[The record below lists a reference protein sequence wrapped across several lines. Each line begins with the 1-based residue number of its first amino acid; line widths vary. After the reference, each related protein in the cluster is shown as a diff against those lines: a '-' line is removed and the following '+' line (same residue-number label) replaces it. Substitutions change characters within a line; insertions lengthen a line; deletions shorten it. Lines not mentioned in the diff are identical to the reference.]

1 MQSRTAQGLWGGSTS
16 GNQDGFMYGM
26 SIQSNMQVK
35 AVPSPPP
42 GAQLVDQK
50 ARKKVAGREKKLMA
64 DMWLL
69 AGRLEEA
76 ISWYVEIKFGNNDV
90 RILTS
95 LICRQL

>member
-76 ISWYVEIKFGNNDV
+76 INWYVRIKFV
-90 RILTS
+90 S
-95 LICRQL
+95 HY